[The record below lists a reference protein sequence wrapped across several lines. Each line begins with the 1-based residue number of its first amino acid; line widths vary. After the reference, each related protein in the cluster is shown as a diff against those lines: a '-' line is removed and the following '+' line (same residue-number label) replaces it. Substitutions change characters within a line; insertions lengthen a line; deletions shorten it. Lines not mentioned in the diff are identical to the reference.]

1 MPKPP
6 ITPSKVFQIED
17 FADKGVYY
25 GSIKLGRLG
34 TYGYHSK
41 DSMMSL
47 IRLDRWE
54 SFAGTRM
61 ESI

>member
-1 MPKPP
+1 MPKPA
-6 ITPSKVFQIED
+6 ITQWQVFEIED
-17 FADKGVYY
+17 FADNGVSY